1 MLVHAPTRDFVELTR
16 EDGKLRHVTSLD
28 GLRGLAVGGVLLF
41 HLGLPF
47 MVGGYL
53 GVSTFF
59 TLSGFL
65 ITSLLLNELQRNGAV
80 DVRGF
85 WSRRGRRLLAAS
97 LATIALVTVVFG
109 HRVAT
114 ADQRAAMRGD
124 ALSATFQV
132 ANWHYVLQG
141 QSYSRLFV
149 SPSPL
154 LHFWSLAVEEQFYWI
169 LPLVLLGLWRL
180 VKGRHRLLGAA
191 LAVLSLCSA
200 LEPFV
205 FNMSDDRIYF
215 GTDTRAVEILVGGVL
230 AVVLSERTVRRRLAL
245 RLKYRAAVVLGAT
258 VVLLVQLW
266 WWLTLD
272 QSAGWLYRGGF
283 ALYALM
289 TCVVITAAMLP
300 AGPVRHLLDTRLL
313 RYLGERSFG
322 LYLVHWPVF
331 LAVRQTWPTMWTPL
345 RVVLSLG
352 ISLGIAEASFRF
364 LEQPVRTGRWPRPGQ
379 GPKVAAAAMAG
390 AVLLALLPLPADAS
404 QRTVDFEQSAK
415 DFAKL
420 GDSSRP
426 TTTTQP
432 ADSNGKRSP
441 RTTVPTAPV
450 PRVSLFGDSTGL
462 LVGLGL
468 AEYGRAHPDELTIAG
483 GAADLGCGVA
493 RYARIRAITEGPPIA
508 KCSQWATNWAAELD
522 RSDPDVALLVTGAWE
537 VPDVIVRGTGKWSSI
552 LDPATAAYATKE
564 LTEAVDLL
572 SSRGAL
578 VVLMTW
584 PEFGAWSTVGQ
595 SVAVQRQ
602 RDPARM
608 AKWHQIEQMVAASRP
623 GKVEVIDLAAWL
635 GPRSQDQTLRPDGIH
650 IPAVTIQNEL
660 APKYLAPQL
669 DKLWQQYWKANQSTT
684 TTLPPTTTTTVRTQ
698 GGQTNKQ
705 GGQTNKQG
713 G

>member
-65 ITSLLLNELQRNGAV
+65 ITSLLLNELQRNGTV

-109 HRVAT
+109 HLVAT

-132 ANWHYVLQG
+132 ANWHYLLQG

-154 LHFWSLAVEEQFYWI
+154 LHFWSLAVEEQFYWL
-169 LPLVLLGLWRL
+169 LPLVLLGLWRA

-191 LAVLSLCSA
+191 LAGLSLCSA

-205 FNMSDDRIYF
+205 FNMSHDRIYF

-230 AVVLSERTVRRRLAL
+230 AVVLSERNVRRRLAL
-245 RLKYRAAVVLGAT
+245 RLKYRATVVLGAT
-258 VVLLVQLW
+258 LVLAVQLW

-272 QSAGWLYRGGF
+272 QDADWLYRGGF

-300 AGPVRHLLDTRLL
+300 AGPVRHLLDTRFL

-331 LAVRQTWPTMWTPL
+331 LAVRQTWPSMWTPL

-352 ISLGIAEASFRF
+352 ISLGVAEASFRF
-364 LEQPVRTGRWPRPGQ
+364 LERPVRSGRWPRPGQ
-379 GPKVAAAAMAG
+379 GPKVAAAATVG
-390 AVLLALLPLPADAS
+390 VVVLALLPLPADAT
-404 QRTVDFEQSAK
+404 QRTVDFEASAK
-415 DFAKL
+415 EFARL
-420 GDSSRP
+420 GDGGAP
-426 TTTTQP
+426 TTTEP
-432 ADSNGKRSP
+432 ARSGKGSP
-441 RTTVPTAPV
+441 RTTVPTAPA
-450 PRVSLFGDSTGL
+450 PRVGLFGDSTGL

-468 AEYGRAHPDELTIAG
+468 AEYGRANPEQLTVAG
-483 GAADLGCGVA
+483 GDADLGCGVG
-493 RYARIRAITEGPPIA
+493 RYARLRAATEGPPIA
-508 KCSQWATNWAAELD
+508 RCTQWATNWAAELD
-522 RSDPDVALLVTGAWE
+522 KTDPDVALLVTGAWE

-572 SSRGAL
+572 ASRGAL

-584 PEFGAWSTVGQ
+584 PEYGVWSTVGQ
-595 SVAVQRQ
+595 PPAVQRQ
-602 RDPARM
+602 HDPARM
-608 AKWHQIEQMVAASRP
+608 AKWHEIEKMVAASRP
-623 GKVEVIDLAAWL
+623 GKVEVVDLAAWL
-635 GPRSQDQTLRPDGIH
+635 GDRSQDRTLRPDGIH
-650 IPAVTIQNEL
+650 IPALAIQNEI
-660 APKYLAPQL
+660 APKFLAPQL
-669 DKLWQQYWKANQSTT
+669 GSLWRKYWKAGRATT
-684 TTLPPTTTTTVRTQ
+684 TTTSEPSPTTTTAVRKK
-698 GGQTNKQ
+698 GG
-705 GGQTNKQG
+705 
-713 G
+713 

>member
-47 MVGGYL
+47 FVGGYL

-65 ITSLLLNELQRNGAV
+65 ITSLLLNELQRSGSV

-109 HRVAT
+109 HLFAT
-114 ADQRAAMRGD
+114 ADQRAGMRGD

-132 ANWHYVLQG
+132 ANWHYLLQG

-154 LHFWSLAVEEQFYWI
+154 LHFWSLAVEEQFYWL
-169 LPLVLLGLWRL
+169 LPLVLLGLWKV

-230 AVVLSERTVRRRLAL
+230 AVVLSERSVRRRLAL
-245 RLKYRAAVVLGAT
+245 RLKYRAAVVLGAAL
-258 VVLLVQLW
+258 VLAVQLW

-289 TCVVITAAMLP
+289 TCLVITAAMLP

-364 LEQPVRTGRWPRPGQ
+364 LEQPVRSGRWPRPGQ
-379 GPKVAAAAMAG
+379 GPKVAAAATAG
-390 AVLLALLPLPADAS
+390 VVVLALLPLPADAA

-420 GDSSRP
+420 GESSRP
-426 TTTTQP
+426 TTTTRP
-432 ADSNGKRSP
+432 SSSGGTGSP
-441 RTTVPTAPV
+441 RTTVPTAPP
-450 PRVSLFGDSTGL
+450 PRVGLFGDSTGL

-468 AEYGRAHPDELTIAG
+468 AEYGRSNPDQLTVAG
-483 GAADLGCGVA
+483 GDADLGCGVA
-493 RYARIRAITEGPPIA
+493 RYARIRAATEGPPIP
-508 KCSQWATNWAAELD
+508 KCTQWPTNWAAELD
-522 RSDPDVALLVTGAWE
+522 ATDPDVAVLVTGAWE
-537 VPDVIVRGTGKWSSI
+537 VPDVIVRGTGKWSNI

-564 LTEAVDLL
+564 LTEAVDVL

-584 PEFGAWSTVGQ
+584 PEYGVWSTVGQ
-595 SVAVQRQ
+595 PVPVQRQ
-602 RDPARM
+602 HDPARM
-608 AKWHQIEQMVAASRP
+608 AKWHQIEKMVAASRP
-623 GKVEVIDLAAWL
+623 GKVEVMDFASWL
-635 GPRSQDQTLRPDGIH
+635 GPRSQDRTLRPDGIH
-650 IPAVTIQNEL
+650 IPAIAIQNEV
-660 APKYLAPQL
+660 APKFLAPQL
-669 DKLWQQYWKANQSTT
+669 ESRWRKYWKSTQ
-684 TTLPPTTTTTVRTQ
+684 TTTTVPPSTSTTTVRKK
-698 GGQTNKQ
+698 GG
-705 GGQTNKQG
+705 
-713 G
+713 

>member
-28 GLRGLAVGGVLLF
+28 GLRGLAVAGVLLF

-65 ITSLLLNELQRNGAV
+65 ITSLLLNELQRDQTV
-80 DVRGF
+80 DARGF

-109 HRVAT
+109 HLFAT
-114 ADQRAAMRGD
+114 ADQRAEMRGD

-132 ANWHYVLQG
+132 ANWHYLLQG

-169 LPLVLLGLWRL
+169 LPLVLLGLWKL

-205 FNMSDDRIYF
+205 FHMSHDRIYF

-230 AVVLSERTVRRRLAL
+230 AVVLSERNVRRRLAL

-258 VVLLVQLW
+258 VVLVVQLW

-272 QSAGWLYRGGF
+272 QTAGWLYRGGF

-300 AGPVRHLLDTRLL
+300 AGPVRHLLDTRPL

-352 ISLGIAEASFRF
+352 ISAGIAEASFRF
-364 LEQPVRTGRWPRPGQ
+364 LERPVRTGRWPRPGQ

-390 AVLLALLPLPADAS
+390 TVVLALLPLPADAA
-404 QRTVDFEQSAK
+404 QRTVDFEASAK
-415 DFAKL
+415 EFARL
-420 GDSSRP
+420 SDSSRP

-432 ADSNGKRSP
+432 PSNGQRSP
-441 RTTVPTAPV
+441 RTTVPTAPA

-468 AEYGRAHPDELTIAG
+468 ADYGRAHPDQLTVTG
-483 GAADLGCGVA
+483 GDADLGCGVA

-508 KCSQWATNWAAELD
+508 KCTQWATNWAAELD
-522 RSDPDVALLVTGAWE
+522 TTRPDVALLVTGAWE

-552 LDPATAAYATKE
+552 MDPSTAAYATKE

-584 PEFGAWSTVGQ
+584 PEYGAWSTVGQ
-595 SVAVQRQ
+595 SASVQRQ
-602 RDPARM
+602 HDPARM
-608 AKWHQIEQMVAASRP
+608 AKWHEIEKMVAASRP
-623 GKVEVIDLAAWL
+623 GKVEVVDLATWL
-635 GPRSQDQTLRPDGIH
+635 GPRSQDRTLRPDGIH
-650 IPAVTIQNEL
+650 IPAAVIQREV

-669 DKLWQQYWKANQSTT
+669 DALWRAYWKANR
-684 TTLPPTTTTTVRTQ
+684 TTTTVPASTTSTTVRRA
-698 GGQTNKQ
+698 GG
-705 GGQTNKQG
+705 
-713 G
+713 